1 MRRTLA
7 TVLCLCTWP
16 VVSSAH
22 GFVLYV
28 STPITPP
35 RELVWWLPIS
45 LGLLVAG
52 AFLIL
57 WQVLGRHWLAS
68 AGLALA
74 AIAVFAVPFFMLGRF
89 VESLST
95 APLPGLGLPNRT
107 FWGMGWCRVGW
118 LFVRWNLYGYG
129 FLLASLFVC
138 GGVRRTT
145 HLFARLAIF
154 ALLLYMLGIMP
165 YLTTGAL
172 VSGWGGGHVRMACD
186 GRLEVLSS
194 ALLDYA
200 AKHEGKLPTADGMN
214 VLLNELQP
222 FVSQERARHYASID
236 VCPLGGAYE
245 RDPKHY
251 VWNTNFSGA
260 SLHDIDLDRFSD
272 GVVPITCP
280 YHVNWGGR
288 GWSVFE
294 EEVIRARQEK
304 GLNQAQENAA
314 RR

>member
-7 TVLCLCTWP
+7 TVLCLCMWP

-68 AGLALA
+68 ACLAL
-74 AIAVFAVPFFMLGRF
+74 VTVVLFAVPFFMMGRF
-89 VESLST
+89 GLST
-95 APLPGLGLPNRT
+95 APLPGLGLPSRT

-186 GRLEVLSS
+186 GRLKVLGS

-222 FVSQERARHYASID
+222 FVSQKRARYYTSID